1 VPLLPPLLHA
11 RMGVLPFALAS
22 LGLLSEFPNLCYLWT
37 MARETSFPLIQL
49 SPRGQLTL
57 PAEVRKALGLRAGDA
72 FKVRIEE
79 GEIVLEPVEI
89 TPIELYTDARVEEFQ
104 KNAELTDE
112 ELTRARQAWGL

>member
-1 VPLLPPLLHA
+1 
-11 RMGVLPFALAS
+11 
-22 LGLLSEFPNLCYLWT
+22 

-72 FKVRIEE
+72 FKVRVEE